1 MGITIGIVRQTH
13 PLQRRIGLDQR
24 LPLRKSGQP
33 EADIVADGHVRKQ
46 RKVLEHQP
54 DATLFRWQEDRRAG
68 NLLAVEQQ
76 AAGALHLDAGGD
88 PQERRLA
95 GTGRAE
101 QAKDLAGLGRQA
113 DALDRFL
120 GVIAVVNIFEGQARR
135 EGDARCP
142 SRGHDG
148 SVLRI

>member
-1 MGITIGIVRQTH
+1 MGITVGIMRQTH

-54 DATLFRWQEDRRAG
+54 DAALFRWQEDRRAG

-101 QAKDLAGLGRQA
+101 QAKDLAGLGRKA
-113 DALDRFL
+113 NALDRLL
-120 GVIAVVNIFEGQARR
+120 GMVAVMDIFKCQARR
-135 EGDARCP
+135 ERYARRP
-142 SRGHDG
+142 SRCHDG
-148 SVLRI
+148 PVLRL